1 MPTVFPHKRL
11 PHQAVLGAGI
21 SAARLG
27 LGDVPQQLN
36 QFVIMTGGIGEN
48 VLAAVFANG
57 TGLEKLVV
65 WEGTRP
71 CFWEQQLRL
80 FPNGNHILF
89 QSHNHTAIASQLSE
103 AAGQGRN
110 GLVESRVE
118 VYRTVIVH
126 QYAWIEGKLISLS
139 SSPNRAI
146 LVMDMAIKLK
156 GTNGSLADGHANHA
170 QKIKSIIKI
179 ISPIRTLHHVRRKQ
193 QMQSQSVF
201 GVLISFVNDTFI
213 APIRQIIHRR

>member
-1 MPTVFPHKRL
+1 MYIKKREGEIKYVNG
-11 PHQAVLGAGI
+11 QAKI
-21 SAARLG
+21 SCGYFSKYALRILSRAR
-27 LGDVPQQLN
+27 
-36 QFVIMTGGIGEN
+36 
-48 VLAAVFANG
+48 
-57 TGLEKLVV
+57 TGLEKLMV

-118 VYRTVIVH
+118 VYRAVIVH
-126 QYAWIEGKLISLS
+126 QYAWIEGKVISLS
-139 SSPNRAI
+139 SSPNRAV
-146 LVMDMAIKLK
+146 LVMDVAIKLK
-156 GTNGSLADGHANHA
+156 GTNGILADGHANHA

>member
-21 SAARLG
+21 SAAHLG

-103 AAGQGRN
+103 AAGQCRN

-126 QYAWIEGKLISLS
+126 QYARIEGKLISIS
-139 SSPNRAI
+139 SSPNRTV

-156 GTNGSLADGHANHA
+156 GTNGSLADGHADHA
-170 QKIKSIIKI
+170 KKSK
-179 ISPIRTLHHVRRKQ
+179 
-193 QMQSQSVF
+193 
-201 GVLISFVNDTFI
+201 
-213 APIRQIIHRR
+213 A